1 MKTCTTCKESK
12 ELSMFN
18 RKNKKDLKSHCKSC
32 QSAYNKAYKVK
43 NKDRITAYYKNYHEE
58 NKEYLNAASR
68 KYYSENKEYF
78 SDWSKEYRAEHGERL
93 NAYDREWYKNN
104 PENSNARSAKRRAAK
119 LQRTPA
125 YTETCPWQKFWLKE
139 HYRTA
144 KVLEEMTGVK
154 YHVDHIIPLQGELVS
169 GLHIAENL
177 QVITAAENLSKHNS
191 YNVG

>member
-12 ELSMFN
+12 DTPEFYVRTDGTSKAQCKECQLAYN
-18 RKNKKDLKSHCKSC
+18 RAYKSKNKATA
-32 QSAYNKAYKVK
+32 SAYSKKH
-43 NKDRITAYYKNYHEE
+43 REE
-58 NKEYLNAASR
+58 NKEYHKERNAR
-68 KYYSENKEYF
+68 YYAENKEYF
-78 SDWSKEYRAEHGERL
+78 SEWAKGYRAEHGERL
-93 NAYDREWYKNN
+93 NENNREWSK
-104 PENSNARSAKRRAAK
+104 ENSDKRNALTAKRRAAK

>member
-1 MKTCTTCKESK
+1 MKTCSRCKEEKQTSQFYAK
-12 ELSMFN
+12 PDGSL
-18 RKNKKDLKSHCKSC
+18 KTQCKDC
-32 QSAYNKAYKVK
+32 QLAYNRAYKAK
-43 NKDRITAYYKNYHEE
+43 HKEKTAAYSKKYYKE
-58 NKEYLNAASR
+58 NKEECKANNA
-68 KYYSENKEYF
+68 KYYAENKEYF
-78 SDWSKEYRAEHGERL
+78 QKWAKAYRSEHGARL
-93 NAYDREWYKNN
+93 NAYDLEWAKNN

-144 KVLEEMTGVK
+144 KVLEKMTGVK